1 MLTSSHITTAK
12 AYLFTGG
19 LTALRIWL
27 ALQWLKSGLGKIT
40 NPAWTDGSGRGL
52 LSFWNNALAPNAHGS
67 SSITY
72 DWYRGFLQLLVD
84 SHAETWFSK
93 LIASGETAVGLG
105 LLVGALVPMAALGG
119 LTMNMS
125 YMLAGS
131 ASVNPIL
138 ALAAGIVLV
147 GRGNS
152 SVLGFDGLVAWM
164 VRQRTFSVIRNWAT
178 PVLDG
183 LRPAPARSTIRLITR

>member
-1 MLTSSHITTAK
+1 MPSVNAFNSRFTMAKSYAFTA
-12 AYLFTGG
+12 AVTI
-19 LTALRIWL
+19 LRIWL

-40 NPAWTDGSGRGL
+40 NPAWTDGTGRGL
-52 LSFWNNALAPNAHGS
+52 LSFWNTALAPSAHGS
-67 SSITY
+67 SAITY

-84 SHAETWFSK
+84 SHAETWFAK

-105 LLVGALVPMAALGG
+105 LLVGAMVPMAALGG

-131 ASVNPIL
+131 ASINPVL

-147 GRGNS
+147 TRDHA
-152 SVLGFDGLVAWM
+152 SVIGFDGLVDWLLRSRPFA
-164 VRQRTFSVIRNWAT
+164 TFA
-178 PVLDG
+178 
-183 LRPAPARSTIRLITR
+183 